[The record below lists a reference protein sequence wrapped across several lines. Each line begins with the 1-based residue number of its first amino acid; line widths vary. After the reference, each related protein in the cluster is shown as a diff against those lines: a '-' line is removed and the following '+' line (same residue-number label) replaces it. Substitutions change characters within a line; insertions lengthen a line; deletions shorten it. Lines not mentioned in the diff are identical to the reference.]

1 MVQTGDPKGRVK
13 RFTVITHTFKW
24 LKSYF
29 IADWPLFLTESY
41 NLLLNTGTGKSG
53 KSIWGKKFADELSPS
68 LRVSLGVDTLYTYA
82 NNSNEQGSW
91 RLK

>member
-1 MVQTGDPKGRVK
+1 MTEKLFHR
-13 RFTVITHTFKW
+13 W
-24 LKSYF
+24 LTSVL
-29 IADWPLFLTESY
+29 DWELKLFD
-41 NLLLNTGTGKSG
+41 TGTGKSG